1 MDAGMESEMIETKDG
16 FLFVRVDNVVP
27 AHTAEFDSVKKS
39 LAEDWK
45 KAEQKKQ
52 AYVRANELLVD
63 LNKKD
68 GKLANKKSVTVS
80 RTDGA
85 PTELLV
91 PAFRNEIGQN
101 SIENGSDAFYVLSV
115 KKATT
120 PKVDSKKMAS
130 LRKEMENMSATGLQE
145 DYNSFLM
152 REYPIEVNDKVYNRV
167 FGNQ

>member
-1 MDAGMESEMIETKDG
+1 MIETKDG

-80 RTDGA
+80 RADGA
-85 PTELLV
+85 PAELLV
-91 PAFRNEIGQN
+91 PAFRNKIGQN

>member
-1 MDAGMESEMIETKDG
+1 
-16 FLFVRVDNVVP
+16 
-27 AHTAEFDSVKKS
+27 
-39 LAEDWK
+39 
-45 KAEQKKQ
+45 
-52 AYVRANELLVD
+52 
-63 LNKKD
+63 
-68 GKLANKKSVTVS
+68 
-80 RTDGA
+80 
-85 PTELLV
+85 
-91 PAFRNEIGQN
+91 AFRDKIGQN

>member
-1 MDAGMESEMIETKDG
+1 
-16 FLFVRVDNVVP
+16 
-27 AHTAEFDSVKKS
+27 
-39 LAEDWK
+39 
-45 KAEQKKQ
+45 
-52 AYVRANELLVD
+52 LVD

-80 RTDGA
+80 RADGA
-85 PTELLV
+85 PAELLV
-91 PAFRNEIGQN
+91 PAFRNKIGQN